1 MDDAAVTPLVIVEPR
16 DSWAD
21 DFRRAAGRLRAAFG
35 PVALRIDHI
44 GSTAVPGL
52 VAKPV
57 IDIQVSVT
65 SLDPAGPLADLLV
78 TAGLTY
84 RPDLDRDHVPEGAVA
99 PHERWCKVYGTTD
112 ERTVDGRREP
122 ALHVHVRATGSPS
135 ERYALLFRDHL
146 RAHPAD
152 AATYGLI
159 ERELVRLCPGDWDAY
174 YSVKDPVCDLV
185 AGHAETWAAATGWR
199 PGPSDA

>member
-1 MDDAAVTPLVIVEPR
+1 MAHLEIVAPHPEWPEE
-16 DSWAD
+16 
-21 DFRRAAGRLRAAFG
+21 FRRAASRLRAAFESR
-35 PVALRIDHI
+35 ALRIDHI

-52 VAKPV
+52 EAKDV
-57 IDIQVSVT
+57 IDIQVSVAR
-65 SLDPAGPLADLLV
+65 LEPAAPIAALLV

-84 RPDLDRDHVPEGAVA
+84 RPDLDHDHVPEGATETPEA
-99 PHERWCKVYGTTD
+99 WAKITAFSAERV
-112 ERTVDGRREP
+112 VDGRREP
-122 ALHVHVRATGSPS
+122 PLHVHVRAAGSPN

-159 ERELVRLCPGDWDAY
+159 KRELVRLFPGDRDAY
-174 YSVKDPVCDLV
+174 YAVKDPVCDLII
-185 AGHAETWAAATGWR
+185 GHAEAWARATGWE